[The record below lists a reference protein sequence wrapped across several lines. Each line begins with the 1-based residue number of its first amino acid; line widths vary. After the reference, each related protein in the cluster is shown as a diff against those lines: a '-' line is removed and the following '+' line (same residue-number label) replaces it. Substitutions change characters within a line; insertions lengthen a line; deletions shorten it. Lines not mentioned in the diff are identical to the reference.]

1 MADVIIPIIQNAKV
15 RIDHIKIFNN
25 GAKQIEFLMTTRP
38 VNTDG
43 TLGAVMFS
51 EIINVPVDANLVTI
65 APPAD
70 TIVEI
75 SEGVSVPVGD
85 VPGALV
91 YAWLQWFGETLC
103 NSRKS
108 AIEKLIKGEKEPEP
122 EPEPIVEAEPDL
134 NVNL

>member
-1 MADVIIPIIQNAKV
+1 MADVIIPITQNAKV

-43 TLGAVMFS
+43 SLGAIMFS
-51 EIINVPVDANLVTI
+51 EIINIPVDSNLVTLS
-65 APPAD
+65 PPVD

-75 SEGVSVPVGD
+75 AEGVSVPLGG

-91 YAWLQWFGETLC
+91 YAWLQWYGEGLC
-103 NSRKS
+103 NSRKT

-122 EPEPIVEAEPDL
+122 EAPVTPEAEPDP